1 MKKKQLLCVPPPTRS
16 VSAAEEQ
23 DRPETAFD
31 LTKPQK
37 YLIFFKGNS
46 QIRIFRHHRMKTD
59 DTFIRLALEQAR
71 LALERGE
78 VPVGA
83 VVTCGGEILS
93 TAHNGPITL
102 KDPSAHAEMLAI
114 RRAAEKTGN
123 YRLAGATLYV
133 TLEPC
138 IMCAG
143 AILQARIS
151 RVVYGADDPK
161 NGGVVSLYRLFEDRR
176 LNHTVAVTRGIQKE
190 ICAEILSGFFREKR
204 ISSAALSE

>member
-1 MKKKQLLCVPPPTRS
+1 M
-16 VSAAEEQ
+16 A
-23 DRPETAFD
+23 
-31 LTKPQK
+31 
-37 YLIFFKGNS
+37 
-46 QIRIFRHHRMKTD
+46 D
-59 DTFIRLALEQAR
+59 DARFMGRAIELA
-71 LALERGE
+71 ERGRGLTA
-78 VPVGA
+78 PNPCVGA
-83 VVTCGGEILS
+83 VLVRDGEVVAEGWH
-93 TAHNGPITL
+93 TAWG
-102 KDPSAHAEMLAI
+102 KAHAEVEALRDAAAKGVDP
-114 RRAAEKTGN
+114 RAC
-123 YRLAGATLYV
+123 TLYV